1 MMKKL
6 TALFM
11 TLVMCVFLAAC
22 GTDKQPA
29 IDAFNNTSS
38 SFDQVV
44 TAINADPAAYPQE
57 LIDVMVDMSGLLTE
71 YKTLLEGD
79 TEFTEE
85 DLDAMIAWFSEV
97 DGWVAE
103 VKQEYGIK

>member
-1 MMKKL
+1 MKKF
-6 TALFM
+6 TALLM

-29 IDAFNNTSS
+29 IDAFNATSS

-44 TAINADPAAYPQE
+44 NAINADPGAYPEE
-57 LIDVMVDMSGLLTE
+57 LISVMVDMSGLLTE
-71 YKTLLEGD
+71 YKELLQGD
-79 TEFTEE
+79 TEVTEE
-85 DLDAMIAWFSEV
+85 DLDAMIAWFAEV

-103 VKQEYGIK
+103 VKTEFGIQ